1 MALSL
6 TAEQK
11 TIFEMFSGKD
21 QYVIPPYQ
29 RAYSWGQDQCMELF
43 EDLKKAYNENKSEGY
58 FLGNIVL
65 ARSRV
70 EKNNLEVVDGQQRL
84 TTLTL
89 LMQVLLYFDDENRD
103 LTDAITIPEGRRG
116 SGKERKRLKTNV
128 FIEKDAKY
136 LEESL
141 SLVFSENRVNSL
153 DNRFKKNIYY
163 FYDVVNEFSQENDVH
178 DFVDFFLSDVS
189 LLPIQT
195 EDEDPDKAREKALKI
210 FETINNRGLPL
221 SDSDIFKARLYAMAL
236 NMGKQD
242 DFIAE
247 WKRLDEEAQAIKQSI
262 NDIFRVYSQ
271 VVRGKEGVKTNEI
284 GLREFFTQSEISPF
298 KTTLYNE
305 ILRDL
310 FKVVQT
316 IRFFLTVIEDP
327 GEYNELTKWF
337 QLIHEYTNQYPR
349 NTLLVYL
356 YRNGLVNDGA
366 LVDFSKNLVR
376 FSYFQGSAASRI
388 KSHIYDLIVR
398 VTKGTHNEFNFS
410 SDKVSIDDLMYFG
423 MLKKAFSLL
432 VLYLEPNQGAVY
444 PYSFH
449 KIVHP
454 RDAKLLDDS
463 WKGKDFKEYV
473 DTLGNMFVLDF
484 DMLRDTSLD
493 RKRRLL
499 QKSLINGN
507 KEILE
512 NLDSWT
518 FEVYQKRQA
527 ALQDKLRLFFE
538 KPNED

>member
-29 RAYSWGQDQCMELF
+29 RAYSWGEDQCMELF
-43 EDLKKAYNENKSEGY
+43 EDLKRAYNENKLEGY

-70 EKNNLEVVDGQQRL
+70 DKNNLEVVDGQQRL

-89 LMQVLLYFDDENRD
+89 LMQVLLQFDDENRD
-103 LTDAITIPEGRRG
+103 LIDAITIPEGRRG
-116 SGKERKRLKTNV
+116 SGRDRRRLKTNV

-141 SLVFSENRVNSL
+141 LLDFSETRSSSSK
-153 DNRFKKNIYY
+153 NRFKKNIYY
-163 FYDVVNEFSQENDVH
+163 FYDVVNEFSQKNDVH

-195 EDEDPDKAREKALKI
+195 EDEDRDKAREKALKI

-236 NMGKQD
+236 NTGKQV
-242 DFIAE
+242 DFIE
-247 WKRLDEEAQAIKQSI
+247 KWKQLDEDSQAIDQSI

-298 KTTLYNE
+298 KTTSYDE
-305 ILRDL
+305 ILKDL
-310 FKVVQT
+310 FKVVET
-316 IRFFLTVIEDP
+316 IRFFLTVIEEP
-327 GEYNELTKWF
+327 GKYNELTKWF

-356 YRNGLVNDGA
+356 YKNDLINDDA

-398 VTKGTHNEFNFS
+398 VTKGTYHEFNFYPEKIS
-410 SDKVSIDDLMYFG
+410 EDDLLYFG
-423 MLKKAFSLL
+423 TLKKAFSLL
-432 VLYLEPNQGAVY
+432 VLYLKSNQPAVY
-444 PYSFH
+444 PYSFY
-449 KIVHP
+449 KVVHP
-454 RDAKLLDDS
+454 RDVKLLDDS

-473 DTLGNMFVLDF
+473 DTLGNMFVLDLY
-484 DMLRDTSLD
+484 MLRDTNLE

-499 QKSLINGN
+499 QESSINEN
-507 KEILE
+507 EKILK

-518 FEVYQKRQA
+518 FEVYQKRQS
-527 ALQDKLRLFFE
+527 ALQSKLRSFFE